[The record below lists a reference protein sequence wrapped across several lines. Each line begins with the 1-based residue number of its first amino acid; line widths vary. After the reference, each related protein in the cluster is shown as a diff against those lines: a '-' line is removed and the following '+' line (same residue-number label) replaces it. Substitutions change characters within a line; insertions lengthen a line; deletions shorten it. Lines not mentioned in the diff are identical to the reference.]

1 MRLKTEL
8 LLKQARVTGIIISPT
23 AEDPVVS
30 IGLRASLTEEVATA
44 FGCHDI
50 VFAGSVPRSGVDK
63 IGLEGEE
70 IDCQVHFAH
79 DNLSFSATADSVG
92 KYGAKFEGDGVKLI
106 FRVKLKGYAD
116 TIADLANKVR
126 VDPLDITLNPAQ
138 IPMELHEEKVP
149 QEKVDGGCVDC
160 NNDIPFAAF
169 MDPDG
174 TTGSDLSL
182 HVSGQPCANYRPPTE
197 EPAAVEPAA
206 APLASAREAVGGTH
220 QKGRKKNQPAPV
232 VEPEFDADEVIN

>member
-1 MRLKTEL
+1 LEIHV
-8 LLKQARVTGIIISPT
+8 A
-23 AEDPVVS
+23 
-30 IGLRASLTEEVATA
+30 LTREVAEN
-44 FGCHDI
+44 FGCRDLI
-50 VFAGSVPRSGVDK
+50 YAGTVPRSGVNK
-63 IGLEGEE
+63 MELEGSET
-70 IDCQVHFAH
+70 DCDVHLKHDSFAFQTVCEKV
-79 DNLSFSATADSVG
+79 D
-92 KYGAKFEGDGVKLI
+92 KYFALMEGDGPKLT
-106 FRVKLKGYAD
+106 FHVTFTGYVI
-116 TIADLANKVR
+116 TVADLIEHVKI
-126 VDPLDITLNPAQ
+126 DPLEVTLKPAQ
-138 IPMELHEEKVP
+138 IPMDLHE
-149 QEKVDGGCVDC
+149 EKVDGGCVDC

-232 VEPEFDADEVIN
+232 VEPEFDADELIN